1 MAPPMFHFAIVGAQR
16 GFSSSVLLVLDGAFV
31 YWFNVVLV
39 ARLDLFHL
47 QSCWCSTGLLF
58 ICLMSCW
65 WLDSIYFL
73 FGPVGARRDF
83 CWFLLFVLWRSKPK
97 KKSLWRKGRDLRRD
111 PQHREMLE
119 MKRVASAIRITSWAR
134 AALHHRKE
142 KVSIICDVFC
152 LLLTLSFSLTHAVC
166 LVGRRA
172 SRVRLKMSLHRL
184 PPRTLFAAASR
195 SVDARRP
202 STNRTLWLP
211 PVHQHPTSSAP
222 STACNSWRKAF

>member
-1 MAPPMFHFAIVGAQR
+1 
-16 GFSSSVLLVLDGAFV
+16 
-31 YWFNVVLV
+31 
-39 ARLDLFHL
+39 
-47 QSCWCSTGLLF
+47 
-58 ICLMSCW
+58 
-65 WLDSIYFL
+65 
-73 FGPVGARRDF
+73 
-83 CWFLLFVLWRSKPK
+83 
-97 KKSLWRKGRDLRRD
+97 
-111 PQHREMLE
+111 

-184 PPRTLFAAASR
+184 PPRILFAAASR

-222 STACNSWRKAF
+222 STACNSWRKAFYLHDTRRLPLPHRRTATSPNRRTKVRARCGRRRPGSSATGNSRFTRRTMALYRSPTSILGCMKAGATTITRSTRKRICAGRAA